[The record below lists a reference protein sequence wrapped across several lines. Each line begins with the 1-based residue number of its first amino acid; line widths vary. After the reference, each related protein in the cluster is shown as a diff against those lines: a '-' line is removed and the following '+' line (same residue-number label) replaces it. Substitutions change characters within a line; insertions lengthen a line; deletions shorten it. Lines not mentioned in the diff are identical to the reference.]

1 MGGVPIKALFDT
13 GSTVTLCHAK
23 YLPNVVSTSNSSYT
37 YIPELRSANGSALK
51 VVESKW
57 VTIQLKAGDKRLHQV
72 YFVKNLQVDAIIGMD
87 FMSKHHRYQHQED
100 SCSTL
105 ETTRPG

>member
-1 MGGVPIKALFDT
+1 MCIRDRVRPNSTIHMGGVPIKALFDT

-51 VVESKW
+51 VVESKY
-57 VTIQLKAGDKRLHQV
+57 VTIQLKAGNK
-72 YFVKNLQVDAIIGMD
+72 
-87 FMSKHHRYQHQED
+87 
-100 SCSTL
+100 
-105 ETTRPG
+105 

>member
-51 VVESKW
+51 VVESKY
-57 VTIQLKAGDKRLHQV
+57 VTIQLKAGDK
-72 YFVKNLQVDAIIGMD
+72 
-87 FMSKHHRYQHQED
+87 
-100 SCSTL
+100 
-105 ETTRPG
+105 TTASSLFCEEFASGCYYWNGFHV